1 MMWRVRGYGLEA
13 SAAFAYWTEAILEL
27 PAMQE
32 WLADA
37 GAEPWEMANFDAVGT
52 PVA

>member
-1 MMWRVRGYGLEA
+1 MEV
-13 SAAFAYWTEAILEL
+13 SAAFASWTEAMLEL

-37 GAEPWEMANFDAVGT
+37 SAEQWEMANHDAVGT
-52 PVA
+52 PFA